1 MSTYQWGS
9 GLKSKAAG
17 KVSLLASGNDGMVQ
31 TALISPMLFSIM
43 VDFAGKD
50 QLYYDWVI
58 SITALLMVP
67 GMFLSSYLVR
77 KTNKKHLIIFG
88 TILFAAAG
96 LACSL
101 SSSIEFLLVARG
113 ILGFGAGICYPLIPS
128 AIAQLFSGK
137 EKDSMLGWVNA
148 CGSAFSFVLSTAAGA
163 IAVFAWKA
171 SFLLY
176 LIFVP
181 IIVIQILCLPD
192 FEPEGSPTED
202 AGITDKSIKVG
213 WKPWFVALSMLV
225 VMAMLTCMLFRLSPI
240 IEANGFGN
248 SAASGFGSS
257 LMTAASFL
265 AALFFGFYF
274 NRLKRFSPVASF
286 VIAGIS
292 MTCFASASSLPVI
305 YAGCVFYGLALGSLG
320 PFFMSMMS
328 RVAPMAKMTFC
339 MTLTCVCQI
348 GAQVVTPYYM
358 AAIAIINNSDAFLC
372 GFTAVILFLIAA
384 GVLIWGIVQRKVPF
398 DD

>member
-1 MSTYQWGS
+1 
-9 GLKSKAAG
+9 
-17 KVSLLASGNDGMVQ
+17 MVQ

-77 KTNKKHLIIFG
+77 KMNKKHLIIFG
-88 TILFAAAG
+88 TILFAVAG

-101 SSSIEFLLVARG
+101 SPSIEFLLVARG

-128 AIAQLFSGK
+128 AIAQLFNGE
-137 EKDSMLGWVNA
+137 EKDKMLGWVNA
-148 CGSAFSFVLSTAAGA
+148 CGSALSFILSTAAGA

-176 LIFVP
+176 LIFIP
-181 IIVIQILCLPD
+181 ITIIQFFCLPN
-192 FEPEGSPTED
+192 FEPEGKPTKDVSTIEK
-202 AGITDKSIKVG
+202 TEKVG

-225 VMAMLTCMLFRLSPI
+225 IMAMLTCMLFRLSPI
-240 IEANGFGN
+240 IEANGFGS

-274 NRLKRFSPVASF
+274 NRLKRLSPVMSF
-286 VIAGIS
+286 IVAGLS
-292 MTCFASASSLPVI
+292 MACFAAASSLMII
-305 YAGCVFYGLALGSLG
+305 YAGCIFYGLALGSLG

-328 RVAPMAKMTFC
+328 RVAPMTKMTFC

-348 GAQVVTPYYM
+348 GAQVITPYYM
-358 AAIAIINNSDAFLC
+358 AAIAAINSSDTFLC
-372 GFTAVILFLIAA
+372 GFTAAALFVIAI
-384 GVLIWGIVQRKVPF
+384 GVLIWGISQRKIPF
-398 DD
+398 GD